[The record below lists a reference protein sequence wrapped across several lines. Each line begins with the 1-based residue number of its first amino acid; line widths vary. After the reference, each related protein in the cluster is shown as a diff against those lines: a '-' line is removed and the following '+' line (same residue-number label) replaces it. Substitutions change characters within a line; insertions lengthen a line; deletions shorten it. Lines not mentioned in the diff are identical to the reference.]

1 MPISRGTIHPL
12 LENSAKWPVLQ
23 LWKINI
29 HKIEVLKMK
38 RNQEKE
44 RHDRLSFK
52 TLDSQFKQEAIEGL
66 NCSPL
71 EAAALIDI
79 VKEVYFP
86 LLEEKSI
93 ENIRPGQIVVQA
105 MDISEPAGKP
115 IKECKFKNVILT
127 VDNGQSDLDIRLN
140 NGIPALRRER
150 IKRVT
155 REAFEQGTL
164 LTAEDLAY
172 KILSA
177 GYRTITRDLSILR
190 EHGEN
195 ILLRSTQKD
204 IGRTTT
210 HKEQAIKLW
219 LEGREPAYISRA
231 TNHSI
236 DAVSRYL
243 QIFKRVISLTKEG
256 KDNTSIAFLLSIS
269 KSLVIVYQELFERYK
284 DTALSTRIK
293 EIDDFLKNNKML
305 ERRGAM
311 P

>member
-1 MPISRGTIHPL
+1 
-12 LENSAKWPVLQ
+12 
-23 LWKINI
+23 
-29 HKIEVLKMK
+29 MK

-52 TLDSQFKQEAIEGL
+52 TLDSQFKQEAIDGL

-71 EAAALIDI
+71 EAEALIDI
-79 VKEVYFP
+79 VKDVYFP

-105 MDISEPAGKP
+105 IDLNEPAGKP
-115 IKECKFKNVILT
+115 IKECKFKSVILT
-127 VDNGQSDLDIRLN
+127 IDNGQSDLDIRLN

-164 LTAEDLAY
+164 LTVEDLAY

-210 HKEQAIKLW
+210 HKEQVVKLW
-219 LEGREPAYISRA
+219 LEGHEPAYISRA
-231 TNHSI
+231 TSHSI
-236 DAVSRYL
+236 EAVSRYL
-243 QIFKRVISLTKEG
+243 QLFKRVIALTKEG
-256 KDNTSIAFLLSIS
+256 KDKTSIAFLLSIS
-269 KSLVIVYQELFERYK
+269 KSLVTVYQELFEKYK
-284 DTALSTRIK
+284 NETLPTRIQ
-293 EIDDFLKNNKML
+293 EIENFLKNNRIS
-305 ERRGAM
+305 ERKGAM
-311 P
+311 L

>member
-1 MPISRGTIHPL
+1 
-12 LENSAKWPVLQ
+12 
-23 LWKINI
+23 
-29 HKIEVLKMK
+29 MK

-71 EAAALIDI
+71 EAEALIDI

-93 ENIRPGQIVVQA
+93 DNIRPGQIVVQA
-105 MDISEPAGKP
+105 IDVNEPAGKP
-115 IKECKFKNVILT
+115 IKECKFKSVILT
-127 VDNGQSDLDIRLN
+127 IDNGQSDLDIRLN
-140 NGIPALRRER
+140 DGIPSLRRER

-164 LTAEDLAY
+164 LTVEDIAY

-177 GYRTITRDLSILR
+177 GYRTIIRDLSILR
-190 EHGEN
+190 EDREN
-195 ILLRSTQKD
+195 IPLRSTQKD

-210 HKEQAIKLW
+210 HKEQVVKLW
-219 LEGREPAYISRA
+219 LEGNEPAYISIA

-243 QIFKRVISLTKEG
+243 QLFKRVIALTKEG
-256 KDNTSIAFLLSIS
+256 KDKTSIAFLLSIS
-269 KSLVIVYQELFERYK
+269 KSLVTTYQELFEKYK
-284 DTALSTRIK
+284 NETLPTRIQ
-293 EIDDFLKNNKML
+293 EIEKFLKNHRVP
-305 ERRGAM
+305 ERRSM
-311 P
+311 L

>member
-1 MPISRGTIHPL
+1 
-12 LENSAKWPVLQ
+12 
-23 LWKINI
+23 
-29 HKIEVLKMK
+29 MK

-44 RHDRLSFK
+44 RYDRLAFK
-52 TLDSQFKQEAIEGL
+52 TLDQQFKQEAIEGL

-71 EAAALIDI
+71 EAEALIEI

-105 MDISEPAGKP
+105 IDLNEPAGKP
-115 IKECKFKNVILT
+115 IKECKFKSVILT
-127 VDNGQSDLDIRLN
+127 IDNGQSDLDIRLN
-140 NGIPALRRER
+140 NGIPALRIER

-164 LTAEDLAY
+164 LTVEDLAY

-190 EHGEN
+190 DLGEN
-195 ILLRSTQKD
+195 IPLRSTQKD

-210 HKEQAIKLW
+210 HKEQVVKLW
-219 LEGREPAYISRA
+219 LEGYEPAYISRA

-243 QIFKRVISLTKEG
+243 QLFKRVIALTKEG
-256 KDNTSIAFLLSIS
+256 KDKTSIAFLLSVS
-269 KSLVIVYQELFERYK
+269 KTLVTVYQELFERYK
-284 DTALSTRIK
+284 NEALPTRIQ
-293 EIDDFLKNNKML
+293 EIENFLKNNRIP
-305 ERRGAM
+305 ERKRAM
-311 P
+311 I

>member
-1 MPISRGTIHPL
+1 
-12 LENSAKWPVLQ
+12 
-23 LWKINI
+23 
-29 HKIEVLKMK
+29 MK

-44 RHDRLSFK
+44 RHDRLSLK

-71 EAAALIDI
+71 EAEALIDI

-93 ENIRPGQIVVQA
+93 ENIRPGQIVVQVI
-105 MDISEPAGKP
+105 DLKEPAGKP

-127 VDNGQSDLDIRLN
+127 IDNGLSDLEIRLEK
-140 NGIPALRRER
+140 GIPALRRER

-164 LTAEDLAY
+164 LTVEDLAY

-177 GYRTITRDLSILR
+177 GYRTIIRDLSILR

-195 ILLRSTQKD
+195 VPLRSTQKD

-210 HKEQAIKLW
+210 HKEQVVKLW
-219 LEGREPAYISRA
+219 LEGHEPAYISKA

-243 QIFKRVISLTKEG
+243 QIFKRVIALTKEG
-256 KDNTSIAFLLSIS
+256 KDKTSIAFLLSIS
-269 KSLVIVYQELFERYK
+269 KSLVTIYQELFERYK
-284 DTALSTRIK
+284 NETLPTRIQ
-293 EIDDFLKNNKML
+293 EINNFLKNNRMSVRK
-305 ERRGAM
+305 GAM
-311 P
+311 L

>member
-1 MPISRGTIHPL
+1 
-12 LENSAKWPVLQ
+12 
-23 LWKINI
+23 
-29 HKIEVLKMK
+29 MK

-52 TLDSQFKQEAIEGL
+52 TLDTQFKQEAMVGL

-71 EAAALIDI
+71 EANALIDI

-93 ENIRPGQIVVQA
+93 ENIRPGQIIVQA
-105 MDISEPAGKP
+105 IDLNEPAGIP

-127 VDNGQSDLDIRLN
+127 IDNGQNDLDIRLN

-150 IKRVT
+150 IIRVT
-155 REAFEQGTL
+155 REAFSQGTL

-172 KILSA
+172 KILSV

-190 EHGEN
+190 ELDEN
-195 ILLRSTQKD
+195 IPLRSTQKD

-210 HKEQAIKLW
+210 HKEQVVKLW
-219 LEGREPAYISRA
+219 LEGNEPAYISKA
-231 TNHSI
+231 INHSI

-243 QIFKRVISLTKEG
+243 QTFKRVIALTLEG
-256 KDNTSIAFLLSIS
+256 TDNTSIAFLLNIS
-269 KSLVIVYQELFERYK
+269 KSLVTIYQELFEKYK
-284 DTALSTRIK
+284 NEILPTRK
-293 EIDDFLKNNKML
+293 QEIENFLKNNKMSQKN
-305 ERRGAM
+305 GAIL
-311 P
+311 

>member
-1 MPISRGTIHPL
+1 
-12 LENSAKWPVLQ
+12 
-23 LWKINI
+23 
-29 HKIEVLKMK
+29 MK

-44 RHDRLSFK
+44 RNDRLSFK
-52 TLDSQFKQEAIEGL
+52 TLDTQFKQEAIEGL

-71 EAAALIDI
+71 EANALIDI

-86 LLEEKSI
+86 FLNEKSI

-105 MDISEPAGKP
+105 IDLNEPAGKP
-115 IKECKFKNVILT
+115 IKECKFKSVILT
-127 VDNGQSDLDIRLN
+127 IDNGQSDLDIRLN
-140 NGIPALRRER
+140 NGIPALRREQ

-155 REAFEQGTL
+155 REAFKQRTL
-164 LTAEDLAY
+164 LTVEDLAY

-195 ILLRSTQKD
+195 IPLRSTQKD

-210 HKEQAIKLW
+210 HKEQVVKLW
-219 LEGREPAYISRA
+219 LEGNEPAYISKS

-243 QIFKRVISLTKEG
+243 QTFKRVIALTLEG
-256 KDNTSIAFLLSIS
+256 TDKTSIAFLLSIS
-269 KSLVIVYQELFERYK
+269 KSLVTTYQELFEKYK
-284 DTALSTRIK
+284 NEILPTRRQ
-293 EIDDFLKNNKML
+293 EIENFFKNNKISQKK
-305 ERRGAM
+305 EAII
-311 P
+311 